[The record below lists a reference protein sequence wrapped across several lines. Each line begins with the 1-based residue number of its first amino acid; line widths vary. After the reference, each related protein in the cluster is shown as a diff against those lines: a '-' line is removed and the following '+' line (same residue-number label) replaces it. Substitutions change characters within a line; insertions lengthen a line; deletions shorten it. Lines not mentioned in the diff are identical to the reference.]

1 MPCQSGGVNDFD
13 AQGGEASS
21 FGGALQNAGAEQE
34 GAAREAALI
43 GGQGG
48 GGLNWSTIGGSIIEN
63 FAKDFKPAAGASPAG
78 ISGMTA
84 AANNLQQAKESSK
97 FDKNIP
103 KSACQQGGRRRK
115 KRTKKRTKKR
125 RKKRRKKRT
134 KKRRKSKIKSR
145 RKYPRKRR
153 NLSRFSK
160 MPPLK
165 L

>member
-1 MPCQSGGVNDFD
+1 MTCQSGGVNDFD
-13 AQGGEASS
+13 AQGGADSS

-34 GAAREAALI
+34 AAAAESTATMN
-43 GGQGG
+43 GSQRG
-48 GGLNWSTIGGSIIEN
+48 GGLSWSTIGGSIIEN
-63 FAKDFKPAAGASPAG
+63 FAKDFKPAAGASSAG
-78 ISGMTA
+78 ISGMTD

-103 KSACQQGGRRRK
+103 KSACQQGGRKRRK
-115 KRTKKRTKKR
+115 TKKR

-134 KKRRKSKIKSR
+134 KKRRKSRRKSR
-145 RKYPRKRR
+145 RR
-153 NLSRFSK
+153 NLQRFSK